1 MDRESTFGC
10 VFRGFTAEL
19 PLRYC
24 RGTAELLLSFVD
36 SKGGR
41 DAPVCKFGCVFRV
54 LWTVRVLSVAC
65 FAVRDG
71 RM

>member
-10 VFRGFTAEL
+10 VFRGSTAEL
-19 PLRYC
+19 PLMYC

-54 LWTVRVLSVAC
+54 LRVLL
-65 FAVRDG
+65 FGAVGCKYALRPS
-71 RM
+71 